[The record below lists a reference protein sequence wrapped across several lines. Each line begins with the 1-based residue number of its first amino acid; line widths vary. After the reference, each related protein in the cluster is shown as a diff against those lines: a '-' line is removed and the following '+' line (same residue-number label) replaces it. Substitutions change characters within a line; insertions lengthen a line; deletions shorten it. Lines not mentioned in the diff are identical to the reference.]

1 MTDQPMSQWPSTW
14 EYVLPVRP
22 GPERVR
28 ITVDGREVEVGNGEL
43 LIKAAQDHG
52 VYIPRFCWHDR
63 MKPVGMCRMCLVE
76 VEGMRGLQ
84 IACATPVYDGMVVD
98 TQNDGVRKAQDG
110 VLEFLLIN
118 HPLDCPVCDRG
129 GECPLQDQT
138 LSFGP
143 GESRYVEEKRHFE
156 KPIPISDLVL
166 LDRERCIQCGRCT
179 RFADEIAGDPLIDF
193 GARGELTEVITYPD
207 DPFTSYFSGNTV
219 QICPVGALTA
229 SPYRFRARPWDL
241 TTSETS
247 CVTCAVHCRGAL
259 QSSSNRLIRLLGVD
273 SDPVNQGWLCDKG
286 RYGYEWVHADQRV
299 RRPLVREH
307 GDLVETTW
315 PLALDAAADG
325 LRKVL
330 DVHGPDAVA
339 VLGGGRGTNEDA
351 YVWARFAKGVLGT
364 DNVDAQLG
372 DGLPADVTLG
382 MPRATIADC
391 DRAAAVVLLA
401 PDLKEELPVLFLR
414 IRNAAV
420 ELGVPLIDVA
430 SVDHGL
436 TRYAHAVVR
445 HVPGEADAAVEKLVR
460 ALGGE
465 RTGDDAI
472 DRAGELLEGREGDVI
487 VVLGRPSVAEA
498 PDSVMRSAAL
508 LAGRANTRF
517 LSTLR
522 RSNVHGALDLGLA
535 PGFLPG
541 RVSLEAGRAHFTD
554 AWGKVPD
561 RRGLDATGI
570 LRAAVDGQLHGLVLL
585 DADPIDDFPDRRLA
599 RDALHNVDYVIAL
612 DAFLSESTGSVNV
625 FLPITVWGEKP
636 GSASNIEGRV
646 QRLSQ
651 QISPEG
657 TVMSDWRVASELA
670 LRFGVDF
677 DLETVTEV
685 QEEIARVAPAFG
697 GVDVRLLRRA
707 RDGVV
712 LPLGEHDEELV
723 LEAAAAPLPDAS
735 WEPIRPGTI
744 SSDEG
749 LTSHVGTG
757 VVEATGTGSTTTVKP
772 GLTEV
777 ERQAAS
783 REEARRLGSAAR
795 DALAAGPPL
804 HEWDRATGR
813 VPSER
818 RDSYALRLVSGRKL
832 YDAGRVST
840 ASPSLTPLAPGTAML
855 VHAADRDR
863 IGVADGDAVRVTSSR
878 GSVTL
883 PVRAAAGIPR
893 GVAFLPFNQPGPGAG
908 DLIDASAPVTDVRV
922 ETLGPAR

>member
-22 GPERVR
+22 GPEQVH
-28 ITVDGREVEVGNGEL
+28 ITVDGRQVEVPNGEL

-52 VYIPRFCWHDR
+52 TYIPRFCWHDR

-98 TQNDGVRKAQDG
+98 TQNDSVRKAQDG

-138 LSFGP
+138 LAFGP

-193 GARGELTEVITYPD
+193 GGRGELTEVITYPD
-207 DPFTSYFSGNTV
+207 EPFTSYFSGNTV

-229 SPYRFRARPWDL
+229 TPYRFKARPWDL

-247 CVTCAVHCRGAL
+247 CVTCAVQCRAAV

-273 SDPVNQGWLCDKG
+273 SDPVNEGWLCDKG
-286 RYGYEWVHADQRV
+286 RYGYEWVHSDDRV
-299 RRPLVREH
+299 RVPMVRRQ
-307 GDLVETTW
+307 GALVEASW
-315 PLALDAAADG
+315 PDALDAAAAG

-372 DGLPADVTLG
+372 DGLPADLVLG
-382 MPRATIADC
+382 MPRAKISDC
-391 DRAAAVVLLA
+391 DRAAAIVLLA
-401 PDLKEELPVLFLR
+401 PDVKEELPVLFLR
-414 IRNAAV
+414 VRNATV

-430 SVDHGL
+430 SCDHGL
-436 TRYAHAVVR
+436 TPYADAVIRHA
-445 HVPGEADAAVEKLVR
+445 PGEAHKAVQQLVR
-460 ALGGE
+460 ALDGD
-465 RTGDDAI
+465 RTGEDAV
-472 DRAGELLEGREGDVI
+472 DRARELVEGREGDV
-487 VVLGRPSVAEA
+487 VVILGRTSVAEA
-498 PDSVMRSAAL
+498 PDSVVSGAA
-508 LAGRANTRF
+508 AIASRPRTTF
-517 LSTLR
+517 LSALR

-541 RVSLEAGRAHFTD
+541 RVTLDAGRAHFTE
-554 AWGKVPD
+554 AWGQVPD
-561 RRGLDATGI
+561 RRGLDAAGI
-570 LRAAVDGQLHGLVLL
+570 LQAAVDGQLHGLVLL
-585 DADPIDDFPDRRLA
+585 DADPIDDFPDRRLV
-599 RDALHNVDYVIAL
+599 RDALANVDFVVAL
-612 DAFLSESTGSVNV
+612 DAFVSESTRNVNV

-636 GSASNIEGRV
+636 GTATNLEGRV
-646 QRLSQ
+646 QRVSQ

-657 TVMSDWRVASELA
+657 TVMSDWRVAAELA

-685 QEEIARVAPAFG
+685 QDEIARVAPAFG
-697 GVDVRLLRRA
+697 GVDARLLRRA

-712 LPLGEHDEELV
+712 LPLGEHAGDLV
-723 LEAAAAPLPDAS
+723 LDATGPPLTDAS

-744 SSDEG
+744 ASEEAH
-749 LTSHVGTG
+749 TSHVGTG

-777 ERQAAS
+777 EAETAS
-783 REEARRLGSAAR
+783 QEEAGELGSAAR

-804 HEWDRATGR
+804 HEWDRSTGR
-813 VPSER
+813 APSEAH
-818 RDSYALRLVSGRKL
+818 DAYALRLVSGRKL
-832 YDAGRVST
+832 YDAGRVSSS
-840 ASPSLTPLAPGTAML
+840 SPSLTPLAPGTTLL
-855 VHAADRDR
+855 VHARDRDR
-863 IGVADGDAVRVTSSR
+863 VGVADGDEVQITSRR
-878 GSVTL
+878 GSVVL
-883 PVRAAAGIPR
+883 PVRAEPGIPR
-893 GVAFLPFNQPGPGAG
+893 GVAFLAFNQPGPGAG
-908 DLIDASAPVTDVRV
+908 DLIDAAAGVTDIHV
-922 ETLGPAR
+922 ETLESR